1 MIWFLF
7 IGLIAGWLAGQL
19 TKGTGFGL
27 IGNLVVGVVGSYVG
41 GLLLDSLGISAYGT
55 IGSIISATLGA
66 VVFLWLWRKLT

>member
-41 GLLLDSLGISAYGT
+41 EIQRTARL
-55 IGSIISATLGA
+55 
-66 VVFLWLWRKLT
+66 FLCRTFDRMRIDHCCLHITMPQ